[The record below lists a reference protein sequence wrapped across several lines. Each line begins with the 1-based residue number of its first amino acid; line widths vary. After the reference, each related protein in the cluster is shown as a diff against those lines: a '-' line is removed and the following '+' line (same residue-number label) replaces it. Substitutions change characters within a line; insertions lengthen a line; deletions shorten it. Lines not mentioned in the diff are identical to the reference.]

1 VRLNLSKSGLS
12 ASFGVPGATLNIGP
26 RGAMSTLGVPGT
38 GLSYRQHHSFTHPHE
53 GGGGGP
59 AFEPG
64 PGPQPSPQPVYYQPL
79 PQMREINSASVEQL
93 TSASLVELRNM
104 ISEARSQRS
113 EIEADL
119 AEARTLQ
126 TNEEYELER
135 KQGSIFRWFYKR
147 RIAALEES
155 APQVAAEVERLE
167 GWLASTHIPMQF
179 ETSPDARQTYGALTR
194 AFDALRASTVIWDIT
209 SDRAT
214 NRVMERTSAHRT
226 LLRTPIALDYATSD
240 LIQFEGRAM
249 RFGNANGED
258 ILIYPGM
265 MMMPR
270 GDGAFALI
278 DLREVRLESS
288 VLQFVE
294 AENVPADSEVV
305 GYTWAKV
312 NKDGSPDRRFRD
324 NYQIPVC
331 AYGCL
336 NFTSEGGVMEEYQFS
351 KADAALAFARAFQ
364 AYQAALSN

>member
-1 VRLNLSKSGLS
+1 M
-12 ASFGVPGATLNIGP
+12 PT
-26 RGAMSTLGVPGT
+26 
-38 GLSYRQHHSFTHPHE
+38 
-53 GGGGGP
+53 
-59 AFEPG
+59 
-64 PGPQPSPQPVYYQPL
+64 PQPAPQPVYYQPL
-79 PQMREINSASVEQL
+79 PDMREINSATVEQL
-93 TSASLVELRNM
+93 TSASLVELRDM
-104 ISEARSQRS
+104 ISQARSQRS

-119 AEARTLQ
+119 MEARTLH

-155 APQVAAEVERLE
+155 VPQVAAEVERLQ
-167 GWLASTHIPMQF
+167 GWLESTHIEMQF
-179 ETSPDARQTYGALTR
+179 ETSPAAKQTYGALVR
-194 AFDALRASTVIWDIT
+194 AFDALRASTVIWDVT
-209 SDRAT
+209 SDRAA
-214 NRVMERTSAHRT
+214 NRFVERTMATRS
-226 LLRTPIALDYATSD
+226 LLRTPVALDYATSE
-240 LIQFEGRAM
+240 LIKFEGRAM
-249 RFGNANGED
+249 RFENANGEP

-270 GDGAFALI
+270 ADGAFALI
-278 DLREVRLESS
+278 DLREVRLDSS
-288 VLQFVE
+288 LVQFVE
-294 AENVPADSEVV
+294 GETVPADSEVV

-364 AYQAALSN
+364 AYQAALSS